1 MTADPRTLAAR
12 GYDLIAEAYLERFGR
27 SQVRDRWLRQM
38 IARLPQRARVL
49 DLGCGAGLPVA
60 RVLAAQGFQVVGVD
74 GSARQIE
81 LAVAN
86 VPEGQF
92 ILADMTEVEFAP
104 ASFDAISAF
113 YAITH
118 IPRQEHATLL
128 RRIAAW
134 LKPGGVFV
142 GSFGADDLDD
152 WRGQWLGTEIFFSHY
167 SAQTN
172 ERLAHE
178 AGLLLEKA
186 EVVPQDNE
194 DARFLWMVART
205 PGQSPPV

>member
-142 GSFGADDLDD
+142 GSFGADD